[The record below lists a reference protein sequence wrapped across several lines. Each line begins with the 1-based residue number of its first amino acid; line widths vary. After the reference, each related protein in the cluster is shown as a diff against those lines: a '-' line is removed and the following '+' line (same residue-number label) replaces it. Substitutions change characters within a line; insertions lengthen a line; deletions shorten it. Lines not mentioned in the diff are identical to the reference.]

1 MPSREV
7 LHKYMYIIRAS
18 INTVHILCS
27 YLPLLVVLIVQLSIL
42 SHLELQCL
50 PPYDSLH
57 ISRAISWVTL
67 PCKVSIHIFDENF
80 FLSVLRVVHGCDFNS
95 VHCLLATE
103 AFINSKRIT
112 KTGPPR
118 SLCRRVV
125 ATPSCSRARGCGY
138 ARLAFSSQG

>member
-1 MPSREV
+1 
-7 LHKYMYIIRAS
+7 MYIIRAS
-18 INTVHILCS
+18 IVTVHILCS
-27 YLPLLVVLIVQLSIL
+27 YLSLLVVLIVQVYIL

-67 PCKVSIHIFDENF
+67 PCKVSIYTSLMRVSSSAFSALCMVVISTRCIVYWQQK
-80 FLSVLRVVHGCDFNS
+80 FLSPPGGSPKPDLLGFVPPGCR
-95 VHCLLATE
+95 HAY
-103 AFINSKRIT
+103 SKSR
-112 KTGPPR
+112 
-118 SLCRRVV
+118 V